1 MSPSVEPFNEAKY
14 KALMDGLECKE
25 VYKSKLER
33 TLRIDAE
40 FYSKFFVDISEKLS
54 SYNHEPLT
62 DCVNV
67 SDGNHMG
74 ISDHFCEEGVPY
86 YRGQDAGSFFI
97 ENSKPICIDEEVF
110 NLPVM
115 RRSHLKQGDVLLSI
129 VGTIGALSLVYDNK
143 KATCSCKLAIL
154 RPKATQISELL
165 AVFLQSKYG
174 QAQIAR
180 FTRGAVQKGLILE
193 DMDQLLIPE
202 FGDDFINAI
211 QENVQYSH
219 RLQERAIEEHKS
231 AEYILRSNIDI
242 DVGVLASISQKTLTE
257 SFGNTGRLD
266 AEYYQPKYDAYLTVL
281 KQFETTSIPD
291 EFYVLKNAGTNYAEG
306 ISDVGVIK
314 TKQLTNS
321 GVNTDGVESY
331 FTNEVCGQNKSTLIA
346 NNDVIF
352 ASMGVGSLGKVSL
365 FSYDGDKLFVTDST
379 LRIYRAKETT
389 RVLPEVLCIFLQ
401 SAIGQELIYRYV
413 VGSTGIIN
421 IYDDD
426 IAKIPIPILDAE
438 IQKDIAAKVQESFA
452 LSRKSKQ
459 LLEYAKQAVEMAI
472 EQGEDVA
479 LAWLKDKVE

>member
-1 MSPSVEPFNEAKY
+1 
-14 KALMDGLECKE
+14 MDGLECKK

-291 EFYVLKNAGTNYAEG
+291 EFYVFKNAGTNYAEG

-314 TKQLTNS
+314 T
-321 GVNTDGVESY
+321 
-331 FTNEVCGQNKSTLIA
+331 A
-346 NNDVIF
+346 
-352 ASMGVGSLGKVSL
+352 
-365 FSYDGDKLFVTDST
+365 
-379 LRIYRAKETT
+379 
-389 RVLPEVLCIFLQ
+389 LCQ
-401 SAIGQELIYRYV
+401 
-413 VGSTGIIN
+413 
-421 IYDDD
+421 
-426 IAKIPIPILDAE
+426 
-438 IQKDIAAKVQESFA
+438 
-452 LSRKSKQ
+452 
-459 LLEYAKQAVEMAI
+459 
-472 EQGEDVA
+472 
-479 LAWLKDKVE
+479 